1 MGMDGEREWCGGFY
15 MARRRSSVLRWKL
28 LQKVRFFAWLQQGTK
43 RLVPLGVFGDLLRET
58 LFTQVKYFYAAVFLL
73 VDSLQKG
80 IAFLIRFASFSS
92 ACREMICFAC
102 SMLSRH
108 MQRGARP
115 ETG

>member
-1 MGMDGEREWCGGFY
+1 
-15 MARRRSSVLRWKL
+15 MARGNGVVVFIWREEEAVYCDGSFCRKFVSL
-28 LQKVRFFAWLQQGTK
+28 LGCSKEQK

-73 VDSLQKG
+73 LDSMQKG
-80 IAFLIRFASFSS
+80 IACLIRFASFSS

-102 SMLSRH
+102 SKLSRH

-115 ETG
+115 EAG